1 VSARDRAL
9 LAIIA
14 IGGLLAGAWFLL
26 IKPEHAKAQ
35 TLGTQVSAL
44 QSQLTTAQGQVSSGL
59 AARAQFA
66 SDYAELARL
75 GEALPTDDEVPS
87 LIYQIQSAASA
98 SKVDFRTLQMASS
111 STPAP
116 APTPAP
122 TPSASSSSSSSAPS
136 SPAPSSP
143 AASSPAASSSAASS
157 SAATIPPGATTGPA
171 GLPMEQFTFE
181 FTGSFFHLSGFF
193 KRLQQFVIANN
204 KHISVSG
211 RLLTINA
218 ISLAAGPTGFP
229 QVSANVSATT
239 YMAPASQTVL
249 NSATPAGPGGAT
261 SSTGTST
268 GTPTP
273 AAATISSPN

>member
-14 IGGLLAGAWFLL
+14 LGGLIAGAWMLL

-35 TLGTQVSAL
+35 TLAAQVSTL
-44 QSQLTTAQGQVSSGL
+44 QSQLSTAQSQVSSGL
-59 AARAQFA
+59 LARAQF
-66 SDYAELARL
+66 SKDYAELARL

-87 LIYQIQSAASA
+87 LIYQIQSAATD

-116 APTPAP
+116 APSSSPSSS
-122 TPSASSSSSSSAPS
+122 PSAGSSAP
-136 SPAPSSP
+136 
-143 AASSPAASSSAASS
+143 
-157 SAATIPPGATTGPA
+157 TIPPGATPGPA
-171 GLPMEQFTFE
+171 GLPTEQFTFE

-193 KRLQQFVIANN
+193 KRLQQFVTANN
-204 KHISVSG
+204 NHISVSG
-211 RLLTINA
+211 RLVTINA

-229 QVSANVSATT
+229 AISANVSATT

-249 NSATPAGPGGAT
+249 NTATPAGPGGAT
-261 SSTGTST
+261 SSTGSST

-273 AAATISSPN
+273 AAATITPPN

>member
-1 VSARDRAL
+1 
-9 LAIIA
+9 
-14 IGGLLAGAWFLL
+14 
-26 IKPEHAKAQ
+26 
-35 TLGTQVSAL
+35 
-44 QSQLTTAQGQVSSGL
+44 
-59 AARAQFA
+59 
-66 SDYAELARL
+66 
-75 GEALPTDDEVPS
+75 
-87 LIYQIQSAASA
+87 
-98 SKVDFRTLQMASS
+98 
-111 STPAP
+111 
-116 APTPAP
+116 
-122 TPSASSSSSSSAPS
+122 
-136 SPAPSSP
+136 
-143 AASSPAASSSAASS
+143 
-157 SAATIPPGATTGPA
+157 
-171 GLPMEQFTFE
+171 MEQFTFE